1 MGAQASNNFSEDLV
15 NGSNPRYTY
24 SQPTPAEQV
33 AWQVKKEE
41 EARQSQI
48 NDTMNRM
55 QKAQYDTLHSPV
67 NTYTP
72 SSTPSSTPSYTP
84 SYTPSF
90 STPSLTSISTPSPS
104 FAPSLSSMR
113 TPSPSYTPSLTFLP
127 APSPSFTPS
136 VPTFSFSSAS
146 TPYSPGYSSYL

>member
-24 SQPTPAEQV
+24 SQPSIAEQV

-84 SYTPSF
+84 SF
-90 STPSLTSISTPSPS
+90 STPSLTSISTPSSS

>member
-24 SQPTPAEQV
+24 SQPTPAQQV
-33 AWQVKKEE
+33 AQQVKKEE
-41 EARQSQI
+41 QARQEQI

-67 NTYTP
+67 NTYTS
-72 SSTPSSTPSYTP
+72 SSTSTS
-84 SYTPSF
+84 SF

-113 TPSPSYTPSLTFLP
+113 TPSPSYTPSLTYPLLH
-127 APSPSFTPS
+127 TH
-136 VPTFSFSSAS
+136 VKD
-146 TPYSPGYSSYL
+146 

>member
-24 SQPTPAEQV
+24 SQPSIAEQV

-55 QKAQYDTLHSPV
+55 QKVQYDTLHSPV

-72 SSTPSSTPSYTP
+72 SSTP

>member
-24 SQPTPAEQV
+24 SQPTPAQQV

-41 EARQSQI
+41 EARQAQI

-55 QKAQYDTLHSPV
+55 QKAQNEVLHTPV
-67 NTYTP
+67 N
-72 SSTPSSTPSYTP
+72 

-104 FAPSLSSMR
+104 FAPALSSMR

>member
-72 SSTPSSTPSYTP
+72 SSSTSSTS
-84 SYTPSF
+84 SF
-90 STPSLTSISTPSPS
+90 STPYLTSISTPSPS

-113 TPSPSYTPSLTFLP
+113 TSSPSYTPSLTFLP

>member
-72 SSTPSSTPSYTP
+72 SSTP
-84 SYTPSF
+84 YTPSF

>member
-24 SQPTPAEQV
+24 SQPSIAEQV

-72 SSTPSSTPSYTP
+72 SSTP

>member
-1 MGAQASNNFSEDLV
+1 MSKAFNNFFEDLV

-24 SQPTPAEQV
+24 SQPSIAEQV

-55 QKAQYDTLHSPV
+55 QKVQYDTLHSPV
-67 NTYTP
+67 NT
-72 SSTPSSTPSYTP
+72 YTP

>member
-41 EARQSQI
+41 EARQAQI

-55 QKAQYDTLHSPV
+55 QKVQYDTLHSPV

-72 SSTPSSTPSYTP
+72 SSTPS
-84 SYTPSF
+84 YTPSF
-90 STPSLTSISTPSPS
+90 STPSLSSMRTPSPS

-146 TPYSPGYSSYL
+146 IPYSPGYSSYL

>member
-1 MGAQASNNFSEDLV
+1 
-15 NGSNPRYTY
+15 
-24 SQPTPAEQV
+24 
-33 AWQVKKEE
+33 
-41 EARQSQI
+41 
-48 NDTMNRM
+48 MNRM

-104 FAPSLSSMR
+104 
-113 TPSPSYTPSLTFLP
+113 YTPSLTFLP

>member
-24 SQPTPAEQV
+24 SQPSIAEQV

-72 SSTPSSTPSYTP
+72 SSSST
-84 SYTPSF
+84 SF

-104 FAPSLSSMR
+104 FAPSLSSLSSMR
-113 TPSPSYTPSLTFLP
+113 TSSPSYTPSLTFLP

-136 VPTFSFSSAS
+136 VPSFSFSSAS
-146 TPYSPGYSSYL
+146 APYSPGYASYL

>member
-24 SQPTPAEQV
+24 SQPSIAEQV

-72 SSTPSSTPSYTP
+72 PSSSSTS
-84 SYTPSF
+84 SF

-113 TPSPSYTPSLTFLP
+113 TSSPSYTPSLTFLP

-146 TPYSPGYSSYL
+146 APYSPGYSSYL

>member
-24 SQPTPAEQV
+24 SQPSIAEQV

-72 SSTPSSTPSYTP
+72 SSTPSSTPS
-84 SYTPSF
+84 F

-113 TPSPSYTPSLTFLP
+113 TSSPSYTPSLTFLP

>member
-24 SQPTPAEQV
+24 SQPSIAEQV

-72 SSTPSSTPSYTP
+72 SSTPS
-84 SYTPSF
+84 YTPSF

-104 FAPSLSSMR
+104 FAPALSSMR